1 MKNFTLFLL
10 FFSALTILVACS
22 NEGVSIDPAQQQA
35 KIDSIVSVKTAAIK
49 DSLDEVCSQ
58 RMTEEVSAKVDS
70 IVSVMKSSK

>member
-1 MKNFTLFLL
+1 LLL

-35 KIDSIVSVKTAAIK
+35 KIDSIVSVRTAAIK
-49 DSLDEVCSQ
+49 DSLDAVCSQ

-70 IVSVMKSSK
+70 IVTVMKSSK